1 MQINVLREL
10 RQRLGAV
17 TTYEIRERSVHL
29 SDIQL
34 QDLAGVITLLRT
46 DLGILV
52 SVAASATIQQNCAR
66 CLKEANCPL
75 DVDFAEEYTPVI
87 DATTGERLHGDES
100 EDQFRI
106 GPDYLLDLREG
117 LRQYVII
124 SEPAKPLCRP
134 DCAGLCPGCGA
145 DRNNTQCECTPET
158 HERWGALSALRVNK
172 NEGSLRRASTT
183 QEENLNVTQAPSSG
197 ASLSVSP

>member
-17 TTYEIRERSVHL
+17 STYDIHERSFHL
-29 SDIQL
+29 SEIEL
-34 QDLAGVITLLRT
+34 EDLVGVLTLLRT

-66 CLKEANCPL
+66 CLRETNCPL
-75 DVDFAEEYTPVI
+75 DVDFEEEYIPVI
-87 DATTGERLHGDES
+87 DATTGESLRGHES
-100 EDQFRI
+100 ADQFRI
-106 GPDYLLDLREG
+106 GPDFLLDLREG
-117 LRQYVII
+117 LRQYVVI

-134 DCAGLCPGCGA
+134 DCAGLCPRCGA

-158 HERWGALSALRVNK
+158 HERWGALSALRVN
-172 NEGSLRRASTT
+172 
-183 QEENLNVTQAPSSG
+183 
-197 ASLSVSP
+197 